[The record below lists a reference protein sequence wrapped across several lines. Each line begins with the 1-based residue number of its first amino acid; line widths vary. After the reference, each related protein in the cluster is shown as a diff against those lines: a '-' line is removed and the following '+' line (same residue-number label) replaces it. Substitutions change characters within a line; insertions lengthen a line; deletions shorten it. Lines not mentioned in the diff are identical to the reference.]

1 LNLEELDIKDCKSL
15 EAVFDLKNEF
25 EKEIL
30 VKNST
35 QLKKLKLSNLPKLKH
50 VWKEEQHNT
59 TGFQNLTEVSVE
71 ECTNLNSLFP
81 LSIARDMKQILSLE
95 VYKSGI
101 EEIVGKEEGLKE
113 IVKFVFP
120 HLTSITLHHLA
131 KLKTFF
137 AGVHSLQCKSLK
149 TINFFGC
156 PKIELFN
163 TEPLRHQESTRNDK
177 LNISTCQPLFVI
189 EEVRVA

>member
-1 LNLEELDIKDCKSL
+1 MNLEELEIKDCKSL
-15 EAVFDLKNEF
+15 EAVFDLKDKF

-131 KLKTFF
+131 KLKAFF
-137 AGVHSLQCKSLK
+137 NGVHSLQCKSLK
-149 TINFFGC
+149 TINLFKC
-156 PKIELFN
+156 PKVELFK
-163 TEPLRHQESTRNDK
+163 TKPFRHQENAINDD
-177 LNISTCQPLFVI
+177 LNISTYQPLFVI

>member
-1 LNLEELDIKDCKSL
+1 
-15 EAVFDLKNEF
+15 
-25 EKEIL
+25 
-30 VKNST
+30 
-35 QLKKLKLSNLPKLKH
+35 
-50 VWKEEQHNT
+50 
-59 TGFQNLTEVSVE
+59 
-71 ECTNLNSLFP
+71 
-81 LSIARDMKQILSLE
+81 MKQIQSLK

-149 TINFFGC
+149 TINLFEC

-163 TEPLRHQESTRNDK
+163 IEPLRHRESARNDK
-177 LNISTCQPLFVI
+177 LNISTYQPLFVI